1 VEDKT
6 LKIKDGFL
14 LREIA
19 DVWVVVPLGE
29 RVIEFNGLINLSESG
44 ALIWRALEKSVSD
57 KIELINLLRSNY
69 EVDEESALKDVNEF
83 IQDLTRKGFLEYE
96 RDLG

>member
-1 VEDKT
+1 M
-6 LKIKDGFL
+6 KIKNGFL

-44 ALIWRALEKSVSD
+44 AIIWRALEKEVND
-57 KIELINLLRSNY
+57 KGELIKLLRNNY
-69 EVDEESALKDVNEF
+69 DVDEACAGRDVDEF
-83 IQDLTRKGFLEYE
+83 IQDLTVKGFLDYE